1 MSTHVSLTFLVP
13 SSQPLKSD
21 KKVSKE
27 QNVEILQYITQYVF
41 YQNAIQTKT

>member
-1 MSTHVSLTFLVP
+1 MSTHVSFTFLVP

-27 QNVEILQYITQYVF
+27 QNVF
-41 YQNAIQTKT
+41 YQNAIQTKTSGKINQ